1 MKRFFVSN
9 LLFLVFVNLLVK
21 PFWVFGIDRVVQ
33 LKMGTSAYGMY
44 FSILNFSLLFSI
56 LTDFGIQNFNT
67 KMIAGSK
74 VLASKYFSNL
84 FVLKCI
90 LSLVYLGITIF
101 ISNCIGYNLQYQFIL
116 VILILCQIL
125 LSFVLFF
132 RSAIT
137 GFQNFKQEAFL
148 SVLDKLLMIVLAS
161 TLIFGSFFGTKLS
174 IFNYCLIQFFAYL
187 ITFGVSFYFVK
198 KLNFNLFNA
207 INFKIVLIILKQSW
221 PYALIVFLMT
231 IYYRIDGFL
240 LERMINTEAA
250 GVYAKSYRI
259 YEAVNNF
266 SYLFSVLLLPMFAS
280 LLSKKEDFKDLLRL
294 ALGLMVAIGIPSI
307 LVFNS
312 FSSTLMELFYKSP
325 ADDVF
330 GVLMCSILPVGFIYI
345 IGTFLVAAGKIK
357 VLNKIVFVGVLVNVI
372 LNVVLIPKYGPKGSA
387 ISSLATQSIM
397 AFLHVLV
404 LKKYFPLSIKII
416 SFLRFLGYAC
426 LVYALIFVVNSLN
439 FTINSWILMLLIFT
453 ISFLLSFIFR
463 VVPTRFMYNKLKMT

>member
-67 KMIAGSK
+67 KMIAGSQ

-84 FVLKCI
+84 FVLKCV
-90 LSLVYLGITIF
+90 LSLVYLSITIL
-101 ISNCIGYNLQYQFIL
+101 IANCIGYDKRYQFIL
-116 VILILCQIL
+116 AILVLCQIL

-132 RSAIT
+132 RSTIT

-148 SVLDKLLMIVLAS
+148 SVLDKLLMIILAS
-161 TLIFGSFFGTKLS
+161 TLIFGSFFETKLS
-174 IFNYCLIQFFAYL
+174 IINYCLIQFFAYF
-187 ITFGVSFYFVK
+187 ITFAVSFYFVK

-221 PYALIVFLMT
+221 PFALIVFLMT

-240 LERMINTEAA
+240 LERMINSEAA

-280 LLSKKEDFKDLLRL
+280 LLSKRENFKDLLQL
-294 ALGLMVAIGIPSI
+294 AIGLMVAIGVPSI
-307 LVFNS
+307 LVFNN
-312 FSSTLMELFYKSP
+312 FSSTLMNLFYKSP
-325 ADDVF
+325 SDDVF
-330 GVLMCSILPVGFIYI
+330 GILMCSILPVGFIYI

-357 VLNKIVFVGVLVNVI
+357 TLNKIVFVGVFVNVL
-372 LNVVLIPKYGPKGSA
+372 LNLLLIPKYGPKGSA
-387 ISSLATQSIM
+387 ISSLTTQTIM
-397 AFLHVLV
+397 ALLHVLV
-404 LKKYFPLSIKII
+404 LLKYFPLSIQTI
-416 SFLRFLGYAC
+416 SFFKFLLYSC
-426 LVYALIFVVNSLN
+426 IVYAIFFVVNFLN
-439 FTINSWILMLLIFT
+439 LKINSWILMSLIF
-453 ISFLLSFIFR
+453 IVSFLLSFVLGVI
-463 VVPTRFMYNKLKMT
+463 PTRFMYNKLKMT

>member
-1 MKRFFVSN
+1 
-9 LLFLVFVNLLVK
+9 
-21 PFWVFGIDRVVQ
+21 
-33 LKMGTSAYGMY
+33 
-44 FSILNFSLLFSI
+44 
-56 LTDFGIQNFNT
+56 
-67 KMIAGSK
+67 
-74 VLASKYFSNL
+74 
-84 FVLKCI
+84 
-90 LSLVYLGITIF
+90 
-101 ISNCIGYNLQYQFIL
+101 
-116 VILILCQIL
+116 
-125 LSFVLFF
+125 
-132 RSAIT
+132 
-137 GFQNFKQEAFL
+137 
-148 SVLDKLLMIVLAS
+148 
-161 TLIFGSFFGTKLS
+161 
-174 IFNYCLIQFFAYL
+174 
-187 ITFGVSFYFVK
+187 
-198 KLNFNLFNA
+198 
-207 INFKIVLIILKQSW
+207 
-221 PYALIVFLMT
+221 
-231 IYYRIDGFL
+231 
-240 LERMINTEAA
+240 MINTEAA